1 MITKISDEN
10 SCFEVGKNNVSYITE
25 WRVDEDVVDIFR
37 IADENNKLI
46 AFKGYVN
53 KQYRIEK
60 AKVAGVKKQLSIF
73 DI

>member
-10 SCFEVGKNNVSYITE
+10 SCFEVGKNNIGYITE

-37 IADENNKLI
+37 IADENHNLI

-53 KQYRIEK
+53 KQYRIEESE
-60 AKVAGVKKQLSIF
+60 VAGVKKQLSIF
-73 DI
+73 NI

>member
-10 SCFEVGKNNVSYITE
+10 SCFEVGKNGIGAITE

-37 IADENNKLI
+37 IADENHNLI

-60 AKVAGVKKQLSIF
+60 AKVTGIKKQLSIF